1 MIQPRLTRILYVNHT
16 GLVSGGER
24 VLLTM
29 LQVLDGTRYEPHV
42 LCPGDAELSRMVAA
56 LDVPC
61 IVLPPLQARIT
72 WRPGRLLRYA
82 ASLWRGILA
91 TRQAVLKLEPDLIHA
106 NSLRAGVVAT
116 IATIGTDRK
125 VIWHVHDILPKHP
138 VSTAIRLL
146 AYMSKRTYLLAVSH
160 SAARAFCRRLPFKNR
175 VQTVYNGIDLNR
187 FPLKAPGGSTFRRE
201 VGIAEDA
208 FLVCAVGQICAR
220 KGLIELVNAFSKV
233 CGQAP
238 GMHLAIVGRVVFAH
252 EEDNCRL
259 LVRTVASAGLT
270 DRVHFTG
277 ERSDVASV
285 LQASDLLVLNSVE
298 EPFGLVLVESMSSG
312 TPVLATRVGGI
323 PEIVRD
329 SENGWLVEKGD
340 IAALASKLLEL
351 SQNVDMLRH
360 ARNVT
365 SPQFSLERFQGNLSR
380 FYTELAQPDSSW
392 SRRSITEIASY
403 ERPQGD

>member
-1 MIQPRLTRILYVNHT
+1 M
-16 GLVSGGER
+16 
-24 VLLTM
+24 
-29 LQVLDGTRYEPHV
+29 
-42 LCPGDAELSRMVAA
+42 
-56 LDVPC
+56 
-61 IVLPPLQARIT
+61 
-72 WRPGRLLRYA
+72 
-82 ASLWRGILA
+82 
-91 TRQAVLKLEPDLIHA
+91 
-106 NSLRAGVVAT
+106 
-116 IATIGTDRK
+116 
-125 VIWHVHDILPKHP
+125 
-138 VSTAIRLL
+138 
-146 AYMSKRTYLLAVSH
+146 
-160 SAARAFCRRLPFKNR
+160 
-175 VQTVYNGIDLNR
+175 
-187 FPLKAPGGSTFRRE
+187 
-201 VGIAEDA
+201 
-208 FLVCAVGQICAR
+208 
-220 KGLIELVNAFSKV
+220 
-233 CGQAP
+233 
-238 GMHLAIVGRVVFAH
+238 VFAH

-360 ARNVT
+360 AAQLARNVT